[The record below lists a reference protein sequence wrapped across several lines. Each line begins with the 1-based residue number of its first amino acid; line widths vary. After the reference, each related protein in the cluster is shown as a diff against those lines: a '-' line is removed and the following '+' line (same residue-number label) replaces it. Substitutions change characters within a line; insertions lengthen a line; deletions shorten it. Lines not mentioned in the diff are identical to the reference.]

1 VPFNRIPDFRCGSPL
16 TLVHKSSRL
25 KKISL
30 LIFLGF
36 FMFSCKPS
44 ADRYFG
50 TAALNCN
57 TFSRFGSYEIKEFLA
72 GPPQTYNIDKK
83 VMEPSS
89 FQEYFRSRCVDNA
102 IEKYEKV
109 KSLPV
114 TDETRSMIKAS
125 LALYE
130 FCVSKY
136 QNEYIQ
142 IAKMKDDHRTQPEID
157 AALKSSMIPIARNLQ
172 GNMMPPGRKG

>member
-1 VPFNRIPDFRCGSPL
+1 
-16 TLVHKSSRL
+16 
-25 KKISL
+25 
-30 LIFLGF
+30 
-36 FMFSCKPS
+36 MFSCKPS
-44 ADRYFG
+44 ADQYFG

-72 GPPQTYNIDKK
+72 GPPQTYNVDKK

-89 FQEYFRSRCVDNA
+89 FQEYFKFRCVDNA

-109 KSLPV
+109 KSLRSPMKP
-114 TDETRSMIKAS
+114 RSMIKAS

-157 AALKSSMIPIARNLQ
+157 AALKKFDDTYSEEFARKYDAAWSEGIIYAKAHGIEVHTINPSPQ
-172 GNMMPPGRKG
+172 FR

>member
-1 VPFNRIPDFRCGSPL
+1 
-16 TLVHKSSRL
+16 
-25 KKISL
+25 
-30 LIFLGF
+30 
-36 FMFSCKPS
+36 MFSCQPS
-44 ADRYFG
+44 ADQYFG

-72 GPPQTYNIDKK
+72 GPPQKYNVDKK

-89 FQEYFRSRCVDNA
+89 FQEYFKFRCVDHA
-102 IEKYEKV
+102 IENYEKV

-114 TDETRSMIKAS
+114 TDETRSMITAS

-136 QNEYIQ
+136 QNEYMQ
-142 IAKMKDDHRTQPEID
+142 IAKMKDDHRAEPEIE
-157 AALKSSMIPIARNLQ
+157 AALKEFDDTYSEEFAKKYDGAWSEGIIYAKAHGIEVRTVNTSPQ
-172 GNMMPPGRKG
+172 FK